1 MCASLNRKCWSRHP
15 RRRQRRPRPP
25 RNSKRRMKL
34 RAQGTVTAVLVCAA
48 ALLLTAAAAATV
60 SRSTVSYQ
68 TPDVSLVR
76 QDGRSVSLPRELD
89 DGRPVLL
96 NFIFTTCSSICP
108 LTSRTL
114 EEFQRK
120 LGPEAHHVHLVSISI
135 DPEQDT
141 SARLTEYARKFHA
154 GPEWQY
160 YTGTVAASIAAQ
172 RAFDVYRGEKMSH
185 TPVTLM
191 RSAPGKPWLRI
202 EGFVTP
208 DELVDDYRNLL
219 APPLDSPPGPVKRHT
234 TMFRVERRELAV
246 LLA

>member
-1 MCASLNRKCWSRHP
+1 
-15 RRRQRRPRPP
+15 
-25 RNSKRRMKL
+25 MKV
-34 RAQGTVTAVLVCAA
+34 RTAGTVTAALVCAGAMLVTAVA
-48 ALLLTAAAAATV
+48 AIPVA
-60 SRSTVSYQ
+60 RSTVTYE
-68 TPDVSLVR
+68 TPAVTLVREDGKRVSLA
-76 QDGRSVSLPRELD
+76 RELD

-120 LGPEAHHVHLVSISI
+120 LGSEAARVHLMSISI

-141 SARLTEYARKFHA
+141 PARLTDYARKFHA

-160 YTGTVAASIAAQ
+160 YTGSLAASIAAQ

-185 TPVTLM
+185 TPVMLL
-191 RSAPGKPWLRI
+191 RAAPGQPWLRI

-208 DELVDDYRNLL
+208 DELLDDYQKLL
-219 APPLDSPPGPVKRHT
+219 ASPEPRQIAPA
-234 TMFRVERRELAV
+234 LAV
-246 LLA
+246 K

>member
-1 MCASLNRKCWSRHP
+1 MCVAGLLVAVAVAS
-15 RRRQRRPRPP
+15 
-25 RNSKRRMKL
+25 
-34 RAQGTVTAVLVCAA
+34 
-48 ALLLTAAAAATV
+48 TV
-60 SRSTVSYQ
+60 SRSTVSYEAPAV
-68 TPDVSLVR
+68 TMVR
-76 QDGRSVSLPRELD
+76 ADGKSVLLPSEVD

-120 LGPEAHHVHLVSISI
+120 LGPQAAKLHLMSISI

-141 SARLTEYARKFHA
+141 PARLSEYAHKFHA
-154 GPEWQY
+154 GPAWQY
-160 YTGTVAASIAAQ
+160 YTGTIAASIAAQ
-172 RAFDVYRGEKMSH
+172 KAFDVYRGEKMSH

-208 DELVDDYRNLL
+208 DELVDDYQKLL
-219 APPLDSPPGPVKRHT
+219 ASR
-234 TMFRVERRELAV
+234 
-246 LLA
+246 

>member
-1 MCASLNRKCWSRHP
+1 
-15 RRRQRRPRPP
+15 
-25 RNSKRRMKL
+25 MKL
-34 RAQGTVTAVLVCAA
+34 MTARIQGRVSA
-48 ALLLTAAAAATV
+48 ALMCTGLLAVATASAV
-60 SRSTVSYQ
+60 SRSTVSYEA
-68 TPDVSLVR
+68 PDVTLVR
-76 QDGRSVSLPRELD
+76 ADGKSVSLPRELD

-120 LGPEAHHVHLVSISI
+120 LGREASQVHLMSISI

-141 SARLTEYARKFHA
+141 PARLSVYARKFHA

-160 YTGTVAASIAAQ
+160 YTGSVAASIAAQ

-185 TPVTLM
+185 TAVTLM

-208 DELVDDYRNLL
+208 DELFDDYQKLL
-219 APPLDSPPGPVKRHT
+219 ASP
-234 TMFRVERRELAV
+234 
-246 LLA
+246 

>member
-1 MCASLNRKCWSRHP
+1 
-15 RRRQRRPRPP
+15 
-25 RNSKRRMKL
+25 MKL
-34 RAQGTVTAVLVCAA
+34 RTQGTVTAALVCAG
-48 ALLLTAAAAATV
+48 ALLLTAAAAAAV

-68 TPDVSLVR
+68 TPAVTLIREDGKRVSLA
-76 QDGRSVSLPRELD
+76 RELD

-120 LGPEAHHVHLVSISI
+120 LGSEAARVHVMSISI

-141 SARLTEYARKFHA
+141 PARLAEYARKFHA
-154 GPEWQY
+154 GPAWQH
-160 YTGTVAASIAAQ
+160 YTGTLAASLAAQ
-172 RAFDVYRGEKMSH
+172 RAFDVYRGEKMNH
-185 TPVTLM
+185 TPVMLM
-191 RSAPGKPWLRI
+191 RAAPGKPWLRL

-219 APPLDSPPGPVKRHT
+219 ASP
-234 TMFRVERRELAV
+234 
-246 LLA
+246 

>member
-1 MCASLNRKCWSRHP
+1 MTARTQATVSAALMCV
-15 RRRQRRPRPP
+15 
-25 RNSKRRMKL
+25 
-34 RAQGTVTAVLVCAA
+34 G
-48 ALLLTAAAAATV
+48 ALLLTAAAAATI
-60 SRSTVSYQ
+60 SRSSVTYE

-76 QDGRSVSLPRELD
+76 ADGKRVSLPRELD

-120 LGPEAHHVHLVSISI
+120 LGPQAAKLHLMSISI
-135 DPEQDT
+135 DPEEDT
-141 SARLTEYARKFHA
+141 PARLRAYARKFHA

-160 YTGTVAASIAAQ
+160 YTGTVAASLAAQ

-185 TPVTLM
+185 TPVTLL

-208 DELVDDYRNLL
+208 DELVDDYRKLL
-219 APPLDSPPGPVKRHT
+219 APP
-234 TMFRVERRELAV
+234 
-246 LLA
+246 

>member
-1 MCASLNRKCWSRHP
+1 MRIRSTCVL
-15 RRRQRRPRPP
+15 
-25 RNSKRRMKL
+25 
-34 RAQGTVTAVLVCAA
+34 AVA
-48 ALLLTAAAAATV
+48 ALACVSALALAESTAATV
-60 SRSTVSYQ
+60 STSTAAYRVPGV
-68 TPDVSLVR
+68 TLVR
-76 QDGRSVSLPRELD
+76 QDGKQVSLPRELD

-120 LGPEAHHVHLVSISI
+120 LGDEAAGVHLVSISI

-141 SARLTEYARKFHA
+141 PERLTEYARKFHA
-154 GPEWQY
+154 GPQWQY
-160 YTGTVAASIAAQ
+160 YTGTLAASIAAQ

-208 DELVDDYRNLL
+208 DELVDSYRTLL
-219 APPLDSPPGPVKRHT
+219 AAP
-234 TMFRVERRELAV
+234 
-246 LLA
+246 

>member
-1 MCASLNRKCWSRHP
+1 
-15 RRRQRRPRPP
+15 
-25 RNSKRRMKL
+25 
-34 RAQGTVTAVLVCAA
+34 VCAA
-48 ALLLTAAAAATV
+48 ACVLAVATAATV
-60 SRSTVSYQ
+60 SRLSVSYE
-68 TPDVSLVR
+68 PPAVSLVR
-76 QDGRSVSLPRELD
+76 ADGKSVSFPRELD

-96 NFIFTTCSSICP
+96 NFIFTTCSSVCP

-120 LGPEAHHVHLVSISI
+120 LGPEAAKPHMMSISI

-141 SARLTEYARKFHA
+141 PARLREYARKFHA
-154 GPEWQY
+154 GPEWHY

-172 RAFDVYRGEKMSH
+172 KAFDVYRGEKMSH

-208 DELVDDYRNLL
+208 DELVDDYQKLL
-219 APPLDSPPGPVKRHT
+219 ASP
-234 TMFRVERRELAV
+234 
-246 LLA
+246 

>member
-1 MCASLNRKCWSRHP
+1 MAQRKRCRVIQALACAGLAC
-15 RRRQRRPRPP
+15 
-25 RNSKRRMKL
+25 
-34 RAQGTVTAVLVCAA
+34 TVVLAA
-48 ALLLTAAAAATV
+48 AGAATV

-68 TPDVSLVR
+68 TPQVSLVR
-76 QDGRSVSLPRELD
+76 QDGRTVSLARELD

-96 NFIFTTCSSICP
+96 NFIFTTCSSTCP

-120 LGPEAHHVHLVSISI
+120 LGAEATRVHLMSISI

-141 SARLTEYARKFHA
+141 PARLSEYAQKFHA

-160 YTGTVAASIAAQ
+160 YTGTVTASIAAQ

-185 TPVTLM
+185 TPVTLV
-191 RSAPGKPWLRI
+191 RAAPGKPWLRI

-208 DELVDDYRNLL
+208 DELVDDYRKLL
-219 APPLDSPPGPVKRHT
+219 AVP
-234 TMFRVERRELAV
+234 
-246 LLA
+246 

>member
-1 MCASLNRKCWSRHP
+1 
-15 RRRQRRPRPP
+15 
-25 RNSKRRMKL
+25 MKL
-34 RAQGTVTAVLVCAA
+34 RTQGRVIAAFVCVG
-48 ALLLTAAAAATV
+48 ALLLTAAEATTV
-60 SRSTVSYQ
+60 SRSSVTYQ
-68 TPDVSLVR
+68 TPAVTLVR
-76 QDGRSVSLPRELD
+76 EDGKRVSLPRELD

-108 LTSRTL
+108 LMSRTL

-120 LGPEAHHVHLVSISI
+120 LGSEAARVHLMSISI

-141 SARLTEYARKFHA
+141 PARLSEYARKFHA

-160 YTGTVAASIAAQ
+160 YTGTLAASIAAQ

-185 TPVTLM
+185 TPVTLL
-191 RSAPGKPWLRI
+191 RAAPGKPWLRI

-219 APPLDSPPGPVKRHT
+219 ASP
-234 TMFRVERRELAV
+234 
-246 LLA
+246 

>member
-1 MCASLNRKCWSRHP
+1 M
-15 RRRQRRPRPP
+15 RPRT
-25 RNSKRRMKL
+25 RGIL
-34 RAQGTVTAVLVCAA
+34 TATLAYVATLGIAA
-48 ALLLTAAAAATV
+48 AGVQTLV
-60 SRSTVSYQ
+60 SRSTVAYQ
-68 TPDVSLVR
+68 APEVTLVR
-76 QDGRSVSLPRELD
+76 ADGQRVSLPRELD

-114 EEFQRK
+114 EEFQHK
-120 LGPEAHHVHLVSISI
+120 LGSDASHIHLMSISI

-141 SARLTEYARKFHA
+141 PQRLSEYAQRFHA

-160 YTGTVAASIAAQ
+160 YTGTLTASIAAQ

-191 RSAPGKPWLRI
+191 RAAPGQPWLRI

-208 DELVDDYRNLL
+208 DELVGDYRKLL
-219 APPLDSPPGPVKRHT
+219 ASH
-234 TMFRVERRELAV
+234 
-246 LLA
+246 

>member
-1 MCASLNRKCWSRHP
+1 
-15 RRRQRRPRPP
+15 
-25 RNSKRRMKL
+25 MKA
-34 RAQGTVTAVLVCAA
+34 RTQGRLLS
-48 ALLLTAAAAATV
+48 ALLCAGALVVAVATAATV
-60 SRSTVSYQ
+60 SRSSVSYEPPAV
-68 TPDVSLVR
+68 TLVR
-76 QDGRSVSLPRELD
+76 ADGKTVSLPRELD

-114 EEFQRK
+114 EEFQHK
-120 LGPEAHHVHLVSISI
+120 LGREAARVHLMSISI

-141 SARLTEYARKFHA
+141 PGRLSAYARKFHA

-160 YTGTVAASIAAQ
+160 YTGTVAASLAAQ

-191 RSAPGKPWLRI
+191 RAAPGKPWLRI

-208 DELVDDYRNLL
+208 DELVDDYRHLL
-219 APPLDSPPGPVKRHT
+219 TAP
-234 TMFRVERRELAV
+234 
-246 LLA
+246 

>member
-1 MCASLNRKCWSRHP
+1 M
-15 RRRQRRPRPP
+15 RPRIPGWLGATLTCATG
-25 RNSKRRMKL
+25 ML
-34 RAQGTVTAVLVCAA
+34 LAVA
-48 ALLLTAAAAATV
+48 TAASI
-60 SRSTVSYQ
+60 SRTTASYE
-68 TPDVSLVR
+68 TPAVMLVR
-76 QDGRSVSLPRELD
+76 ADGKSVSLPQELD

-114 EEFQRK
+114 EEFQDK
-120 LGPEAHHVHLVSISI
+120 LGPEAARIHLMSISI

-141 SARLTEYARKFHA
+141 PARLSEYARKFHA

-185 TPVTLM
+185 TAVTLM
-191 RSAPGKPWLRI
+191 RAAPGKAWLRI

-208 DELVDDYRNLL
+208 DELVDDYRTLL
-219 APPLDSPPGPVKRHT
+219 AAP
-234 TMFRVERRELAV
+234 
-246 LLA
+246 

>member
-1 MCASLNRKCWSRHP
+1 MMARSR
-15 RRRQRRPRPP
+15 
-25 RNSKRRMKL
+25 
-34 RAQGTVTAVLVCAA
+34 GTATAALVCAG
-48 ALLLTAAAAATV
+48 LLVLGAAAAATV
-60 SRSTVSYQ
+60 SLATVSYE
-68 TPDVSLVR
+68 TPAVMLVR
-76 QDGRSVSLPRELD
+76 EDGQSVSLARELD

-120 LGPEAHHVHLVSISI
+120 LGPQAARVHLMSISI
-135 DPEQDT
+135 DPEEDT
-141 SARLTEYARKFHA
+141 PARLRGYARKFHA

-160 YTGTVAASIAAQ
+160 YTGTVAASLAAQ
-172 RAFDVYRGEKMSH
+172 KAFDVYRGEKMSH

-191 RSAPGKPWLRI
+191 RAAPGKPWLRI

-219 APPLDSPPGPVKRHT
+219 ASR
-234 TMFRVERRELAV
+234 
-246 LLA
+246 

>member
-1 MCASLNRKCWSRHP
+1 MYA
-15 RRRQRRPRPP
+15 
-25 RNSKRRMKL
+25 
-34 RAQGTVTAVLVCAA
+34 G

-60 SRSTVSYQ
+60 SRSTVTYE

-76 QDGRSVSLPRELD
+76 ADGKRVSLPQELD

-114 EEFQRK
+114 EEFQRT
-120 LGPEAHHVHLVSISI
+120 LGSEAARIHLMSISI
-135 DPEQDT
+135 DPEEDT
-141 SARLTEYARKFHA
+141 PARLRAYARKFHA

-160 YTGTVAASIAAQ
+160 YTGTVAASLAAQ

-191 RSAPGKPWLRI
+191 RAAPGKPWLRI

-208 DELVDDYRNLL
+208 DELVDDYQKLL
-219 APPLDSPPGPVKRHT
+219 ASP
-234 TMFRVERRELAV
+234 
-246 LLA
+246 